1 MSQEQN
7 SLGKPIQTHTRWAK
21 LARVFSARHDK
32 ELHTLIACLCVLFED
47 LRIELAGMS
56 EDHLGKLDEC
66 GESGRRLY
74 FLRRS
79 IATLYEFATVLQ
91 ELDQLPSFQRV
102 KKQFNATADSHWTK
116 AIRYFQKHTRYIA
129 RMRHHVGGHFGKQ
142 AAELAIVNLELDTTG
157 ALEIDFYRAGGGA
170 KLQFASEI
178 ASTAML
184 CHVPGGSS
192 KVKARKMIRH
202 AVIAYRKAAWAVDC
216 VTLNYL
222 WKSFSEG

>member
-7 SLGKPIQTHTRWAK
+7 SLGKPIQTHTRRAK
-21 LARVFSARHDK
+21 LARVFSSRHDR

-47 LRIELAGMS
+47 LRLELAGMS
-56 EDHLGKLDEC
+56 EDHLHRLDEC

-79 IATLYEFATVLQ
+79 IATLHEFATVLN
-91 ELDQLPSFQRV
+91 ELDQLSSFQHV
-102 KKQFNATADSHWTK
+102 KARFNETAQGHWTK
-116 AIRYFQKHTRYIA
+116 AIRYFKKHAVYIA

-157 ALEIDFYRAGGGA
+157 ALEIDYYRDGGGA
-170 KLQFASEI
+170 KLLFASEI

-184 CHVPGGSS
+184 CHVPGDNS